1 MTSRVLVATDGS
13 PRSGKAIAVAVGL
26 ARALNATLVGCT
38 ATPPFPYYGLGEMP
52 LDGEAEY
59 LTRVGAAA
67 IDCLDVVERAAR
79 DAQVPYVA
87 VIKSQEQPHEAILQA
102 ARENDCDLIV
112 MGSRGHGEVASLL
125 VGSETQKVLALA
137 DRPVLVV
144 R

>member
-1 MTSRVLVATDGS
+1 MTSRILVATDGS
-13 PRSGKAIAVAVGL
+13 PRSGKAIAIAAGL
-26 ARALNATLVGCT
+26 AKALNATLVGCT
-38 ATPPFPYYGLGEMP
+38 ATPSFPYYGLGDMRRE
-52 LDGEAEY
+52 DEAEY

-67 IDCLDVVERAAR
+67 IDCLAVIERAAR
-79 DAQVPYVA
+79 EAQVPYIG
-87 VIKSQEQPHEAILQA
+87 VIKSQERPYDAILQA

-125 VGSETQKVLALA
+125 LGSETQKVLALA